1 MTKLFNSILLI
12 ILFFQVS
19 CADGADKQKGQKVE
33 IDTNFGKMVL
43 LLYDQTPQH
52 RDNFVKLTQE
62 GYFDGLLFH
71 RVINHFMIQGGDPQ
85 SKNAPS
91 GQRLGNGGP
100 NYTILAEIKPEFF
113 HKKGVLA
120 AARTPDSTNPEKRS
134 SGSQF
139 YIVQGEIFTDGG
151 LDSLETEMN
160 HRQAQQINQA
170 VFNEHKAELNK
181 LMQAGQRDSFNVR
194 IAEIKELA
202 SRKVAEAEPYKISP
216 EKRAVYK
223 SIGGYPSLDGGYTVF
238 GEMIEGFDV
247 LDKIAAVET
256 DQFDRPKENVTMKV
270 KVLK

>member
-1 MTKLFNSILLI
+1 MTKIFNSILLI
-12 ILFFQVS
+12 LLLFQVS
-19 CADGADKQKGQKVE
+19 CAGGADKKEGQKIE
-33 IDTNFGKMVL
+33 IDTNFGKMVF
-43 LLYDQTPQH
+43 LLYDETPQH
-52 RDNFVKLTQE
+52 RDNFIKLAQE
-62 GYFDGLLFH
+62 GYFDDLLFH

-100 NYTILAEIKPEFF
+100 DYTIPAEINLAFF

-120 AARTPDSTNPEKRS
+120 AARKGDNVNPEKRS

-139 YIVQGEIFTDGG
+139 YIVQGKTFTDAG
-151 LDSLETEMN
+151 LDSLEIEMN
-160 HRQAQQINQA
+160 NRQAQQINQA

-181 LMQAGQRDSFNVR
+181 LMQAGQRDSFDVR

-202 SRKVAEAEPYKISP
+202 AQKAAEAAPYKISP
-216 EKRAVYK
+216 EKREVYK
-223 SIGGYPSLDGGYTVF
+223 TIGGYPSLDGGYTVF
-238 GEMIEGFDV
+238 GELIEGFDV

-256 DQFDRPKENVTMKV
+256 DQFDRPVQNVTMKV